1 MRQIVSRRGKMA
13 VKAVKVASHFPI
25 VGKRLQDGSLRKRL
39 EKMEPPWKCPEHL
52 QLFTVELEHA
62 TAELLVRKAKV
73 EYVQE
78 NKIQWEAYSLEGAM
92 ERFQSKGVIL
102 QLHGGGYYGGFR
114 NKYRNI
120 AALYNEVSDNM
131 AVFSLD
137 YRVAPE
143 HPYPAALEDAIAAYE
158 WLLDNGFGG
167 RIVIAGDSAG
177 GGLTLAL
184 ALWLRDHEYQ
194 MPKAIVTMSAWTDL
208 TKRGESYA
216 EKFEEDPLFGG
227 NLDSLVYKEGYYVN
241 DDPTNPYISP
251 IFGDYTGFPPMLMQ
265 VGELEMLLSDTE
277 SVAEKAKCQGV
288 EVFKQTYGNMYHVFQ
303 LGELLYEESKEA
315 WVQIGRFLRKYVG
328 STEEQ

>member
-13 VKAVKVASHFPI
+13 VKAVRAASHFPL

-39 EKMEPPWKCPEHL
+39 EKRENVWKCPEHL
-52 QLFTVELEHA
+52 QLFSIELEHA
-62 TAELLVRKAKV
+62 TAELLVRKTKV

-78 NKIQWEAYSLEGAM
+78 RKVEWEEYTFEEAVEKYQG
-92 ERFQSKGVIL
+92 KCVIL

-120 AALYNEVSDNM
+120 AAMYNEVSDNM

-137 YRVAPE
+137 YRLAPE
-143 HPYPAALEDAIAAYE
+143 HPFPAALDDAVQAYE
-158 WLLDNGFGG
+158 WLLNQGFGG
-167 RIVIAGDSAG
+167 RIIVAGDSAG

-184 ALWLRDHEYQ
+184 ALWLRDHQYQ

-208 TKRGESYA
+208 TKSGESYTA
-216 EKFEEDPLFGG
+216 KFDEDPLFGG
-227 NLDSLVYKEGYYVN
+227 NMDSLVYKEGYYAN

-251 IFGDYTGFPPMLMQ
+251 IFGDYTDFPPMLMQ
-265 VGELEMLLSDTE
+265 VGELEMLFSDTE
-277 SVAEKAKCQGV
+277 TVAKKAKEQGV
-288 EVFKQTYGNMYHVFQ
+288 EVFKQTYANMYHVFQ

-315 WVQIGRFLRKYVG
+315 WVQVGRFLRKYG
-328 STEEQ
+328 R